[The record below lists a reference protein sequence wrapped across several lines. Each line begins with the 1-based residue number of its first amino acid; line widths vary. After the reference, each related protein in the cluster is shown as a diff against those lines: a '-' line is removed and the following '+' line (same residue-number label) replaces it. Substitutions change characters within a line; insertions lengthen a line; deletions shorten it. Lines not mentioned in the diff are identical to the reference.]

1 MAKIGIKN
9 GKITSDLPIE
19 IKVNNT
25 GSVLVS
31 SQKLSASLFAGN
43 GKELT
48 GISRKLIN
56 YINDG
61 PAEEYTGS
69 YLEIYPQGSVFPTAS
84 IWYTDNTKTKKIYE
98 EYYELYSG
106 SATPTKPNPIIY
118 KLYAEDGQTVLIKA
132 TDTFVYSTVGVLN
145 VTRQISS
152 SYY

>member
-19 IKVNNT
+19 IRINNT
-25 GSVLVS
+25 GSVTVS
-31 SQKLSASLFAGN
+31 SQKLSASLIAGD
-43 GKELT
+43 GKELVN
-48 GISRKLIN
+48 ISRKLIN
-56 YINDG
+56 YINNG
-61 PAEEYTGS
+61 PAEEYLNC
-69 YLEIYPQGSVFPTAS
+69 YFEIYPQGAIFPTAS

-106 SATPTKPNPIIY
+106 SATITKPNPIIY

-132 TDTFVYSTVGVLN
+132 TDTFVYSSVGVLN
-145 VTRQISS
+145 VSRQISS